1 MKKLDISGNKLG
13 PQDANDIGVT
23 FKKLTNLEELKL
35 NQCGI
40 NDESITQLFNF
51 FNESSIQHLE
61 IDSNDLGMTGPMA
74 VMKKIQINNKIKYF
88 SYKNMA
94 LQPYFIGMIIKT
106 LTDNQNIEK
115 INLMEN
121 KIKDEE
127 LKQLSNATINLK
139 NKKVILSKDKVS
151 PNAHEIINGNK
162 NIILQ

>member
-1 MKKLDISGNKLG
+1 
-13 PQDANDIGVT
+13 
-23 FKKLTNLEELKL
+23 
-35 NQCGI
+35 
-40 NDESITQLFNF
+40 
-51 FNESSIQHLE
+51 
-61 IDSNDLGMTGPMA
+61 
-74 VMKKIQINNKIKYF
+74 
-88 SYKNMA
+88 MA

-127 LKQLSNATINLK
+127 LKQLANATINLK